1 MRNIDQ
7 QLLEI
12 RQRSEN
18 IKREHRHRWIFGETG
33 AACAC
38 LALIIAA
45 AALIPKSGTA
55 LSGVTEN
62 HYGSLVLTGPF
73 IGYAVIGVLAFALG
87 ICFTLLCYHM
97 RYRGR

>member
-18 IKREHRHRWIFGETG
+18 IKREQRRRRIFGETD

-45 AALIPKSGTA
+45 AALIPKSGNA
-55 LSGVTEN
+55 VNGLAEN
-62 HYGSLVLTGPF
+62 HYGSLILTGPF
-73 IGYAVIGVLAFALG
+73 VSYAVIGVLAFALG
-87 ICFTLLCYHM
+87 ICFTMLCHHL
-97 RYRGR
+97 RYRGK